1 MKQLDSITNDLL
13 ALPAGAAS
21 GSRPAGWL
29 LWRALLLGLVLAFG
43 AARPAQ
49 AGHFRYGSLTWRTIA
64 TDPSKQTVQFKVSQS
79 WRRSFSAFENVT
91 VGSTVLT
98 DVLDFGDGSTA
109 DIVLTVTSVD
119 VAGDSFYG
127 EAAITHTYAA
137 AGNYRAFFT
146 NCCRLSTLA
155 NNANGSWFVNSLV
168 NAGTGNNSPVSTVAP
183 MVNLATGQN
192 PASFLLPVSDPD
204 GDAVTFALA
213 TVADFSGNPF
223 QNAPTLAVDARTG
236 RVTFNT
242 AIMAVGQLYN
252 AVIKVSDGQTSI
264 LVDFIISITAT
275 STAPVFDYSLTPPNG
290 FVYRLAPGQPLTFGV
305 RATDSDPGDQVRLQA
320 FGLPLGA
327 GTAPALPT
335 TANPVQST
343 FTWTPTVA
351 NLGTSI
357 INFVAQDLAGVQAST
372 SVTIEV
378 TQRPV
383 FDVPP
388 TPAYGSVV
396 QATPGTALSFPI
408 QASDPDA
415 TDRVSLVSATG
426 LPAGAGFSP
435 ALPTVAANPSRT
447 QLSWTPAVAN
457 WGPHAVTLTARD
469 THGDQA
475 THTLNF
481 LINSAPAFTS
491 QPGNLALVAG
501 QPFRYNISATDPDLP
516 YGDRLALEGPVLPA
530 WLRLVDNG
538 NGTATLSGTPG
549 PADLGRHPVTLAAE
563 DTYHHGNTYGH
574 ITQQFVL
581 NVTAPA
587 ACAVRLTATG
597 TNPNCLMA
605 NSGHST
611 LAVAGATA
619 PLTYAWTGPNGYRS
633 AAPSPSGLAAGTYAV
648 TVTDA
653 NRCTATTRLTL
664 TAPTPAVPPTVAVAL
679 SGSAVAGMP
688 ANTLF
693 LGYGPQTATLTAS
706 GGVRYQWSPSAG
718 LSNAGIANPVFA
730 PTAAGTYTFTVTA
743 FNAAGCGASASV
755 TLRVLDARC
764 GNNPNNPKVLICHNG
779 HEICISPNAV
789 PAHLAHRAQHGDY
802 LGGCGSPPAAQ
813 PAAQPAAVLLEAFP
827 NPLTAGSAVRL
838 RVGATAPA
846 SVKIYNQ
853 MGYLMATLF
862 NGVAEGG
869 RDYLLPV
876 KSAQWPAGLY
886 LCHVVSQGQTRVQR
900 LVVVK

>member
-1 MKQLDSITNDLL
+1 MKQFDVTRNDLL
-13 ALPAGAAS
+13 PRPTGPAPQP
-21 GSRPAGWL
+21 RPAGGRV
-29 LWRALLLGLVLAFG
+29 WRVLLLGLALAFG

-49 AGHFRYGSLTWRTIA
+49 AGHFRYGSLTWRTVA
-64 TDPSKQTVQFKVSQS
+64 TEPSQQTVQFKVSQS
-79 WRRSFSAFENVT
+79 WRRSFSAFENLS

-109 DIVLTVTSVD
+109 DIVLTVTAVD

-127 EAAITHTYAA
+127 EAALTHTYAA
-137 AGNYRAFFT
+137 AGSYRAFFT

-155 NNANGSWFVNSLV
+155 NNANGSWYVSSLV
-168 NAGTGNNSPVSTVAP
+168 NAGTGNSSPVSTLAP
-183 MVNLATGQN
+183 MVNLATGQS

-213 TVADFSGNPF
+213 SVADFGGNPF

-242 AIMAVGQLYN
+242 AMMAVGQLYN

-264 LVDFIISITAT
+264 FVDFIISITAP

-320 FGLPLGA
+320 FGLPVGA

-343 FTWTPTVA
+343 FTWTPTLA

-388 TPAYGSVV
+388 TPAHGSVV
-396 QATPGTALSFPI
+396 QAAPGTALSLPI

-415 TDRVSLVSATG
+415 TDRVRLVSVAG
-426 LPAGAGFSP
+426 LPAGASFAP
-435 ALPTVAANPSRT
+435 ALPTAAANPSRT

-457 WGPHAVTLTARD
+457 WGPHAITFTARD

-481 LINSAPAFTS
+481 IINSAPAFTS
-491 QPGNLALVAG
+491 QPGGLALVVG
-501 QPFRYNISATDPDLP
+501 QPFRYLLSATDPDLP
-516 YGDRLALEGPVLPA
+516 YGDRLALAGPVLPA
-530 WLRLVDNG
+530 WLTLTDNG

-549 PADLGRHPVTLAAE
+549 PANLGRHPVTLEAE
-563 DTYHHGNTYGH
+563 DIYHHGNTYGH

-581 NVTAPA
+581 NVAAPA
-587 ACAVRLTATG
+587 VCAVRLAAAG
-597 TNPNCLMA
+597 TNPDCLA
-605 NSGHST
+605 ASGRIALT
-611 LAVAGATA
+611 VAGATA
-619 PLTYAWTGPNGYRS
+619 PITYAWTGPNGYRS

-664 TAPTPAVPPTVAVAL
+664 TAPAPALPPTVAIAI
-679 SGSAVAGMP
+679 SGAVAGMP

-693 LGYGPQTATLTAS
+693 LGYGPPTATLTAT

-718 LSNAGIANPVFA
+718 LSNAGIATPVFA
-730 PTAAGTYTFTVTA
+730 PTAAGLYTFTVTA
-743 FNAAGCGASASV
+743 FNAAGCGAAARV

-764 GNNPNNPKVLICHNG
+764 GNSPHNPKVLICHNG
-779 HEICISPNAV
+779 HEICVSPNAV

-802 LGGCGSPPAAQ
+802 LGGCGTPLAAPPAE
-813 PAAQPAAVLLEAFP
+813 VVLEAFP
-827 NPLTAGSAVRL
+827 NPLTAGSAVHLRL
-838 RVGATAPA
+838 SATGPA
-846 SVKIYNQ
+846 SVKVYNQ
-853 MGYLMATLF
+853 MGLLVATLF

-869 RDYLLPV
+869 RDYMLPV
-876 KSAQWPAGLY
+876 KSGQWPAGLY

-900 LVVVK
+900 LLVTR